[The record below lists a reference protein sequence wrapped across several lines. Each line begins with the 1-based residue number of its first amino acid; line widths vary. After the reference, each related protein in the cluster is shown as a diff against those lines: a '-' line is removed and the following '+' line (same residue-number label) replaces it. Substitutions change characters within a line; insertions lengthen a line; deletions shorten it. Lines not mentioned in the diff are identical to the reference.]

1 MKTPAAAHLA
11 ENVRSLRRA
20 RSWTQQQLSERA
32 GIPRSTLASM
42 ESGAGNPSLTNLASV
57 SAALGAG
64 IEELLARPRSDCLL
78 IRAADVPARNRSRGR
93 VVVTKI
99 LPERIRG
106 MEIDRIALAAGS
118 SMGGTPHVTGTKEYF
133 YCLTGGFQ
141 VLVNGQLFEV
151 GTGDVLAFPGDQRH
165 SYRNHGAEDAAAISV
180 VVPVP
185 VGASAPL
192 R

>member
-1 MKTPAAAHLA
+1 MTTQAAAHLA

-32 GIPRSTLASM
+32 GIPRSTVASM

-78 IRAADVPARNRSRGR
+78 ILATDVPTKNRSRGR

-106 MEIDRIALAAGS
+106 MEIDRMAFAPGA

-133 YCLTGGFQ
+133 YCLAGGFQ
-141 VLVNGQLFEV
+141 VLVDGQRFEV

-165 SYRNHGAEDAAAISV
+165 SYRNPGSEDAVAVSV

-185 VGASAPL
+185 VGVSATL